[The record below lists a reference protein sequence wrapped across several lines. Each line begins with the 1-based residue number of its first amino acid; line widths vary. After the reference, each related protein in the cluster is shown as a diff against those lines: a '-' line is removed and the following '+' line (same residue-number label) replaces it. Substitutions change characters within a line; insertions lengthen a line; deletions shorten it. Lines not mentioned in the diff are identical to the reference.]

1 MSLTKHQKEQIS
13 DFSDR
18 IDLIEQGGLITD
30 LDGTLIRNDNGR
42 YFMPD
47 PVSIG
52 LQSVYNTN
60 CPVIINSIRFPLS
73 VINTF
78 AKEWFSISKIS
89 VPLVTLNGSQTG
101 YIHKDKKNGFT
112 FEEVESFP
120 LGQKELASFISDLEN
135 MTKDGGDALAFYY
148 PRDWKKGEIIWT
160 PDKNKVAEIKQKY
173 KSASHVHAGDIK
185 SLHQLL
191 EDEDIS
197 MIFLLDLRQDS
208 GIPAR
213 HSDHKDFYTARSV
226 NKLSGAK
233 KMVKHLDRQIQHFIG
248 AGDTPMDVFLKE
260 VGLVLKVGGMDLG
273 FDCKSPL
280 VQIDNI
286 EEIGDIFNE
295 IAKSCTRSKIL
306 SDHR

>member
-1 MSLTKHQKEQIS
+1 MPLTNQQKQQIS

-30 LDGTLIRNDNGR
+30 LDGTLIRQDGGR

-47 PVSIG
+47 PVSTG
-52 LQSVYNTN
+52 LQGIYNTN
-60 CPVIINSIRFPLS
+60 CPVVINSIRFPLS

-78 AKEWFSISKIS
+78 AKQWFSISKVS

-101 YIHKDKKNGFT
+101 YIHKDKKGGFT

-135 MTKDGGDALAFYY
+135 ITEGGGNALAFYY

-160 PDKNKVAEIKQKY
+160 ADPDKVAETKQKY

-185 SLHQLL
+185 SLDQHLGN
-191 EDEDIS
+191 EDIS
-197 MIFLLDLRQDS
+197 MIFLLDLREDS

-213 HSDHKDFYTARSV
+213 HSDHKDFYTAKNV
-226 NKLSGAK
+226 NKSSGAK
-233 KMVKHLDRQIQHFIG
+233 NMVKHLDRQIHHFIG

-260 VGLVLKVGGMDLG
+260 VGLALKVGRMDLG
-273 FDCKSPL
+273 FECKSPV
-280 VQIDNI
+280 VQIDHI
-286 EEIGDIFNE
+286 EDIGDVFNE
-295 IAKSCTRSKIL
+295 IAISCTRSKIL